1 MKSEKISLPHLIGIT
16 CCLGLA
22 LAAHVSSLPPWV
34 LATIVLCAAIRLT
47 LGLRNGGLPPR
58 WLLMT
63 VSGLAI
69 SLLWL
74 RFRTFTGLAAGTALL
89 ALMAGLKLL
98 ETRLKRDFYI
108 ITLIIFFL
116 CVAALLNSES
126 FWLLG
131 YLIGTAWLTALTL
144 LRVTTTQPA
153 PNWLLSL
160 RFSGRLLLQALPLM
174 LILWLLFPRLSSP
187 LWNFGVGS
195 HSAESGLSDSLNPG
209 DITELAM
216 TDDVAFRVRFATQP
230 PPPLEQY
237 WRGPVLHDFDGR
249 VWRHSLGL
257 PARNRPATLQPEG
270 RAYKYTINLEPH
282 QHTWVY
288 TLDWPSEWNLQGAGL
303 TGDYTLVEAYPVSRP
318 IDVTATSYTHVR
330 TAAPLSRE
338 ARYRD
343 TQLPEDRN
351 PRARALSA
359 QLRSEHPDDL
369 GLVQAVLDMFSK
381 QAFYYTL
388 TPPALGAESVDDFL
402 FNTRRGFCG
411 HYASAFA
418 TLMRGAGIP
427 ARIVTGYQGGTYNRF
442 ANYWIVQQNR
452 AHAWVEVWM
461 EPRGWVRIDPTS
473 AINPS
478 RVEASVND
486 AVGADEPL
494 ADHWQRRSGWFG
506 DAWLRLDQLRDL
518 WREQIITFNQD
529 SQERLLVKLHVP
541 EPDGQKL
548 VLVLSGALSLVF
560 LWLTWQLKRELN
572 PSSPDKL
579 ARSYHRL
586 CAKLAA
592 AGLARHAYEG
602 AEAYGA
608 RVASLRPDLGA
619 AVTALC
625 RQYSL
630 LRYARHAAPPTLSQF
645 QAAVRAFRV
654 RPGRVRR
661 PGSPGSSRS

>member
-1 MKSEKISLPHLIGIT
+1 MNSEKIPFDHLIGIT
-16 CCLGLA
+16 VCLGLA

-34 LATIVLCAAIRLT
+34 LATIVLCAAMRLT
-47 LGLRNGGLPPR
+47 LGWRNGGLPPR
-58 WLLMT
+58 WLLVT
-63 VSGLAI
+63 VSGLTIA
-69 SLLWL
+69 LLWL

-98 ETRLKRDFYI
+98 ETQVKRDVYI
-108 ITLIIFFL
+108 ITLIIYFL
-116 CVAALLNSES
+116 CISALLNSES

-131 YLIGTAWLTALTL
+131 YLIGICWLTTGTL
-144 LRVTTTQPA
+144 LRTTATQPA
-153 PNWLLSL
+153 PRWQASL
-160 RFSGRLLLQALPLM
+160 RFSGRVLLQALPLM

-187 LWNFGVGS
+187 LWNFGSGS

-209 DITELAM
+209 DITSLAM
-216 TDDVAFRVRFATQP
+216 TDDVAFRVRFLTDAP
-230 PPPLEQY
+230 PALEQY

-249 VWRHSLGL
+249 VWRHSLGVA
-257 PARNRPATLQPEG
+257 PRNRQPPLETEG
-270 RAYKYTINLEPH
+270 PAYKYTINLEPH

-303 TGDYTLVEAYPVSRP
+303 TGDYTLVEALPISRP
-318 IDVTATSYTHVR
+318 IDIAATSYTHVR

-338 ARYRD
+338 ARARD
-343 TQLPEDRN
+343 TQLPAGRN
-351 PRARALSA
+351 PRARQLSA
-359 QLRSEHPDDL
+359 QLRSAHGEDME
-369 GLVQAVLDMFSK
+369 LVQAVLEMFSQ

-388 TPPALGAESVDDFL
+388 TPPALGADSVDDFL
-402 FNTRRGFCG
+402 FDTRRGFCG

-427 ARIVTGYQGGTYNRF
+427 ARVVTGYQGGTFNRF

-461 EPRGWVRIDPTS
+461 DSRGWVRIDPTS

-486 AVGADEPL
+486 AVGTDEPL
-494 ADHWQRRSGWFG
+494 ADHWQRRNAWFG

-529 SQERLLVKLHVP
+529 SQERILGKLHVP

-548 VLVLSGALSLVF
+548 VLVLAGALSLVF
-560 LWLTWQLKRELN
+560 LWLTWQLRRELN
-572 PSSPDKL
+572 PGSKDKL
-579 ARSYHRL
+579 ARSYDRL
-586 CAKLAA
+586 CSKLAA
-592 AGLARHAYEG
+592 AGLARHAHEG

-608 RVASLRPDLGA
+608 RVASLRPDLA
-619 AVTALC
+619 ASVTALC

-630 LRYARHAAPPTLSQF
+630 LRYARNSARPGLERF
-645 QAAVRAFRV
+645 QAAVRALRV
-654 RPGRVRR
+654 RPGRARR
-661 PGSPGSSRS
+661 PDSPGSSKR